1 MIIFIN
7 VGHATEEQWL
17 FHREKASL
25 PQQSYSVFIIV
36 ARDNLRSIV
45 DLTWSQSLE
54 KTQTK
59 FRRDSE
65 FLAENT
71 RMKIQYE
78 DKIDHKLEEEFKIKS
93 VYGEKKRKMEDSL
106 E

>member
-1 MIIFIN
+1 MW
-7 VGHATEEQWL
+7 V
-17 FHREKASL
+17 
-25 PQQSYSVFIIV
+25 IV

-45 DLTWSQSLE
+45 DLTWEQSLQ
-54 KTQTK
+54 KTQPK

-65 FLAENT
+65 YLLQNSE
-71 RMKIQYE
+71 MKRRYE

-93 VYGEKKRKMEDSL
+93 VHGEKKRKMEDSL